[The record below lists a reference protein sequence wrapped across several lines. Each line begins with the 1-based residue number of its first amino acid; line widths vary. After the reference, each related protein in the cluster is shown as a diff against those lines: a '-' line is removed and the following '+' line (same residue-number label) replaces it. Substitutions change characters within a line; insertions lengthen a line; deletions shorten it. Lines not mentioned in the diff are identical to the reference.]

1 MDGIFNM
8 KELRDL
14 REILVWFIG
23 FAVRFM
29 QAFGFDAGIIEQL
42 TGYVNRIAAE
52 DASE

>member
-1 MDGIFNM
+1 M

-23 FAVRFM
+23 FAVRFLN
-29 QAFGFDAGIIEQL
+29 AFGFDAGFIEEL

-52 DASE
+52 DESE